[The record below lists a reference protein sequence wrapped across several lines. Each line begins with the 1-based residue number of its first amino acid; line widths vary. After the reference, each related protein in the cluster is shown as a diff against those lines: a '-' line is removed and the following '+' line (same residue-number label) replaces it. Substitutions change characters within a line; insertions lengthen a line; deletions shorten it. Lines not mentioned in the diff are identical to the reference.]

1 MLVLPSTLSN
11 NGLSIRPVRKEPDR
25 PVIHQIFQREF
36 YGGDPKPYSDLG
48 LWEIYDKMDTRGA
61 YGAYLVY
68 QAEQVRFLIEVYPP
82 EMMYF
87 PDYALQEQDIGIYCF
102 FLSINEAIDLPAL
115 SACVDALLQYPD
127 IHRIITSFS
136 PASPDEPGTTLLQ
149 KAGFVPRPESTE
161 RLSIYECTPE
171 SLLHSSLSS

>member
-1 MLVLPSTLSN
+1 MLVLPSNLSN
-11 NGLSIRPVRKEPDR
+11 NGLSIRPVSKESDR
-25 PVIHQIFQREF
+25 PVIHQIFQQEF
-36 YGGDPKPYSDLG
+36 YGGDPKSYSDLG
-48 LWEIYDKMDTRGA
+48 LWEIYDRMDTRGA

-68 QAEQVRFLIEVYPP
+68 QAEQVRLLLEVYPP
-82 EMMYF
+82 EMMYLA
-87 PDYALQEQDIGIYCF
+87 DYSLQEQDISIYCF

-136 PASPDEPGTTLLQ
+136 PASPDEPRATLLQ

-161 RLSIYECTPE
+161 RLSIYEYTRE
-171 SLLHSSLSS
+171 SAFHNALSS